1 MGGRS
6 GRDVDDLA
14 AQRPHKGRILSLRV
28 NDDNV
33 GVTGKHL
40 IDDLALGGKGLTTA
54 RNAENKLVAIQELP
68 TVCDNHILG
77 DDILTVVNAV
87 GMANVLHPE
96 RNKDRKA
103 LRGQCAER
111 LDLADTEGHRRIQ
124 SVKLLELE
132 NTELAK
138 VLSRCGKQSFCVIV
152 KLLLGVRR
160 VNHRQNG
167 KHHSLV
173 TGRQV
178 VKELFHF
185 LALLFNVVG
194 KLSRIIVVG
203 ILPTLPVGRIG
214 FHAEQTAFRFPHGFI
229 RGYGDNIN
237 GHHQI
242 AVEIGHF
249 CNHTVLDIRSVLP
262 QEQHSAVTLSDLE
275 IVARELHRIRA
286 DEILEVV
293 TLSAGFLDVEAELRF
308 FTGTVKVV
316 ENAEPFIRLQLHAL
330 TAESPEVGDQVSSH
344 TGKVVSRFLHT
355 LLAYRNG
362 DVLLLNDSVCA
373 GRFIKEHPIVLLTV
387 LVKSIALQGEKNGF
401 LKVCTVQ
408 TAVVN
413 GDLGGC
419 AAVKA
424 VEQLRIFKE
433 HSFLILTTGDSI
445 VDVAELIGL
454 GELISAHLKNTVVV
468 NRLDG
473 DHILNT
479 PRHNKSFFILL
490 EQVAKRFNHWL
501 LIPPS
506 ACVPFPASSS
516 RSRCW

>member
-14 AQRPHKGRILSLRV
+14 AKCSNKGRILSLRV
-28 NDDNV
+28 NDNNV
-33 GVTGKHL
+33 CVAGKHL
-40 IDDLALGGKGLTTA
+40 IDDLAFCGKGLTTA
-54 RNAENKLVAIQELP
+54 RNTENNLVAVEELSA
-68 TVCDNHILG
+68 VCDNHIFG
-77 DDILTVVNAV
+77 NDILTIVNAV
-87 GMANVLHPE
+87 GVANVLHTE
-96 RNKDRKA
+96 RDKDRKT
-103 LRGQCAER
+103 LCGQSTER
-111 LDLADTEGHRRIQ
+111 LDLAYTEGHRRIQ

-194 KLSRIIVVG
+194 ELCGEVVVG
-203 ILPTLPVGRIG
+203 ILPTLPVSRIG
-214 FHAEQTAFRFPHGFI
+214 FNTEQTTFGFPNGFI

-249 CNHTVLDIRSVLP
+249 RNHTVLDIRSVFS
-262 QEQHSAVTLSDLE
+262 QKQHSAVTLTDLE
-275 IVARELHRIRA
+275 IVARELHRVRA
-286 DEILEVV
+286 DKILEVV

-308 FTGTVKVV
+308 FTGTVKIV

-330 TAESPEVGDQVSSH
+330 TAEPPKMGDQVSTH
-344 TGKVVSRFLHT
+344 TGKVVSRFLHI
-355 LLAYRNG
+355 LLAHRNG
-362 DVLLLNDSVCA
+362 DVLFLNDSVCA
-373 GRFIKEHPIVLLTV
+373 GCFIKEHPIVLLTV

-454 GELISAHLKNTVVV
+454 GKLISAHLKNAVVV

-473 DHILNT
+473 DHILDA
-479 PRHNKSFFILL
+479 PRHNKSFFILF

>member
-1 MGGRS
+1 
-6 GRDVDDLA
+6 
-14 AQRPHKGRILSLRV
+14 
-28 NDDNV
+28 
-33 GVTGKHL
+33 
-40 IDDLALGGKGLTTA
+40 
-54 RNAENKLVAIQELP
+54 
-68 TVCDNHILG
+68 
-77 DDILTVVNAV
+77 
-87 GMANVLHPE
+87 MANVLHTE
-96 RNKDRKA
+96 RDKDRKA
-103 LRGQCAER
+103 LCGQSTER

-178 VKELFHF
+178 VKELLHF

-194 KLSRIIVVG
+194 KLGRKVVVG
-203 ILPTLPVGRIG
+203 ILPTLPVSRIG
-214 FHAEQTAFRFPHGFI
+214 FNTKQTAFGFPNGFI

-242 AVEIGHF
+242 AVEVGHF
-249 CNHTVLDIRSVLP
+249 RYHTVLDIGSVLT
-262 QEQHSAVTLSDLE
+262 QEQHSAVTLTDLE
-275 IVARELHRIRA
+275 IVARELHRVRA
-286 DEILEVV
+286 DKILEVV
-293 TLSAGFLDVEAELRF
+293 SLSAGFLDVKAKLRF

-330 TAESPEVGDQVSSH
+330 TAEPSKVGNQVSSH
-344 TGKVVSRFLHT
+344 TGKVVSRFLYI

-362 DVLLLNDSVCA
+362 DIFLLNDRVCA
-373 GRFIKEHPIVLLTV
+373 GRLFKKHPVIFLTV

-401 LKVCTVQ
+401 LKVCTIQ

-419 AAVKA
+419 TAVKT
-424 VEQLRIFKE
+424 VEQLRVFKE
-433 HSFLILTTGDSI
+433 HRFLVLTAGDSI
-445 VDVAELIGL
+445 VDVAELVGL
-454 GELISAHLKNTVVV
+454 GELISAHLKNTVVE
-468 NRLDG
+468 NCLDG
-473 DHILNT
+473 DHILN
-479 PRHNKSFFILL
+479 PSRHNKSFFVLL
-490 EQVAKRFNHWL
+490 EQVAKRFNHL
-501 LIPPS
+501 LSVPPS
-506 ACVPFPASSS
+506 ACVPFQASSF
-516 RSRCW
+516 RSRCWWNGRSVSSASGTRI

>member
-1 MGGRS
+1 M
-6 GRDVDDLA
+6 
-14 AQRPHKGRILSLRV
+14 
-28 NDDNV
+28 
-33 GVTGKHL
+33 
-40 IDDLALGGKGLTTA
+40 IDDLAFCGKGLTTA
-54 RNAENKLVAIQELP
+54 RNTENKLVAVEELSA
-68 TVCDNHILG
+68 VCDNHIFG
-77 DDILTVVNAV
+77 NDILTVVNAI
-87 GMANVLHPE
+87 GMANVLHTE
-96 RNKDRKA
+96 RDKDRKA
-103 LRGQCAER
+103 LCGQSTER

-178 VKELFHF
+178 VKELLHF
-185 LALLFNVVG
+185 LALLLNVVG
-194 KLSRIIVVG
+194 KLGRKVVVG

-214 FHAEQTAFRFPHGFI
+214 FNTKQTAFGFSHGFI

-242 AVEIGHF
+242 TVEIGHF
-249 CNHTVLDIRSVLP
+249 RNHTVLDIGSVLP

-275 IVARELHRIRA
+275 IVARKLHRIRA

-316 ENAEPFIRLQLHAL
+316 ENAESFVRLQLHAL
-330 TAESPEVGDQVSSH
+330 TAKPPKVGDQVSSH
-344 TGKVVSRFLHT
+344 TGKVVSRFLHI

-373 GRFIKEHPIVLLTV
+373 GCFIKEHPIVLLTI

-408 TAVVN
+408 TTVVN

-454 GELISAHLKNTVVV
+454 GELISAHLKNTVIV
-468 NRLDG
+468 NCLDG
-473 DHILNT
+473 DHILDA
-479 PRHNKSFFILL
+479 PRHNKSFFILF

-501 LIPPS
+501 SIPPF
-506 ACVPFPASSS
+506 ACVPFQASSF
-516 RSRCW
+516 RSRCWWNGRSVSLASETRI

>member
-1 MGGRS
+1 M
-6 GRDVDDLA
+6 
-14 AQRPHKGRILSLRV
+14 
-28 NDDNV
+28 
-33 GVTGKHL
+33 
-40 IDDLALGGKGLTTA
+40 
-54 RNAENKLVAIQELP
+54 
-68 TVCDNHILG
+68 
-77 DDILTVVNAV
+77 
-87 GMANVLHPE
+87 
-96 RNKDRKA
+96 
-103 LRGQCAER
+103 
-111 LDLADTEGHRRIQ
+111 
-124 SVKLLELE
+124 
-132 NTELAK
+132 
-138 VLSRCGKQSFCVIV
+138 
-152 KLLLGVRR
+152 
-160 VNHRQNG
+160 NHRQNG

-194 KLSRIIVVG
+194 KLCGEVVVG

-214 FHAEQTAFRFPHGFI
+214 FNAEQTAFGFSHGFI

-242 AVEIGHF
+242 AVEVGHF
-249 CNHTVLDIRSVLP
+249 RNHTVLDIRSVFS
-262 QEQHSAVTLSDLE
+262 QKQHSAVTLTDLE

-293 TLSAGFLDVEAELRF
+293 SLSAGFLDVKAKLRF

-330 TAESPEVGDQVSSH
+330 TAEPSEVGDQVSSH
-344 TGKVVSRFLHT
+344 TGKVVSRFLNI
-355 LLAYRNG
+355 LLAHRNG
-362 DVLLLNDSVCA
+362 DVLLLNDRVCA
-373 GRFIKEHPIVLLTV
+373 GCFIKEHPIVLLTE
-387 LVKSIALQGEKNGF
+387 LVKRIALQGEKNGF

-473 DHILNT
+473 DHILNA